1 LDHRLDRDPVI
12 DVLQLVVLFL
22 HGNRQ
27 ITDKIVSKLNSLDWT
42 LLRSFLA
49 VVEGG
54 SLSAAAKRIGTTQPT
69 LSRHVREL
77 ETVLGV
83 ILFTR
88 SAQGLDPTEAALS
101 LIDDARIMGAAAD
114 ALTLKANGRSQQ
126 LVGTVRITASVIV
139 ANLMLPPI
147 LAALRQAEPTIQIE
161 IVASDTN
168 QNLLRRD
175 ADIAIRMA
183 APTQNALIARKLGD
197 TPLGLFATRDYF
209 DRKGRVAA
217 REDLRRHDLIGL
229 DRSDF
234 LIRAFAGHIIPRA
247 REDFALRTDD
257 AMLSWNLLL
266 AGAGIAIAQCLL
278 ANRHR
283 DLEQI
288 DAGIVLGTLP
298 VWLVMSEEVR
308 SNARVR
314 RVADFLSSALTD
326 VLRGIGSAAAPV
338 AL

>member
-1 LDHRLDRDPVI
+1 M
-12 DVLQLVVLFL
+12 
-22 HGNRQ
+22 
-27 ITDKIVSKLNSLDWT
+27 NSLDWT

-88 SAQGLDPTEAALS
+88 SAQGLDPTNAGLAL
-101 LIDDARIMGAAAD
+101 IKDARAMGDAAE
-114 ALTLKANGRSQQ
+114 ALNLKAQSRSEH
-126 LVGTVRITASVIV
+126 LFGTVRITASVIV
-139 ANLMLPPI
+139 ANLMLPQI
-147 LAALRQAEPTIQIE
+147 LATLRELEPSIQIE

-183 APTQNALIARKLGD
+183 DPTQNALIARKLGD
-197 TPLGLFATRDYF
+197 TPLGLFATRAYF
-209 DRKGRVAA
+209 DRKGRVTE
-217 REDLRRHDLIGL
+217 REDLRHHDLIGL

-234 LIRAFAGHIIPRA
+234 LIRVFAEHIIPRA
-247 REDFALRTDD
+247 REDFAFRTDD
-257 AMLSWNLLL
+257 AMLAWNLLL
-266 AGAGIAIAQCLL
+266 AGAGIAIAQLVL
-278 ANRHR
+278 ANHHSE
-283 DLEQI
+283 LEKI
-288 DAGIVLGTLP
+288 NAGIVLGALP

-308 SNARVR
+308 SNARIR

-326 VLRGIGSAAAPV
+326 VLRGAASDTQPLAGV
-338 AL
+338 TISRF